1 VLETLGWLYLGIM
14 AGFVSAVVIIGMLR
28 AGKQEDLEM
37 EIQDLR
43 TQRTLLKEEIF
54 RLTSPPSKRPRR
66 KRTKR
71 PTQKRPN

>member
-1 VLETLGWLYLGIM
+1 MLETLGWLYLGM
-14 AGFVSAVVIIGMLR
+14 VVGFVSAVVIIGMLR

-66 KRTKR
+66 KRTKT
-71 PTQKRPN
+71 PT